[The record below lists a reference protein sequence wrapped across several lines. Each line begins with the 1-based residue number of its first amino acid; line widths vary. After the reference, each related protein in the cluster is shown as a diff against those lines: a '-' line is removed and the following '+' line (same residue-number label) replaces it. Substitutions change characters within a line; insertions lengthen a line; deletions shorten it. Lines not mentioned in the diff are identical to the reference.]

1 MKPAVAAPATSSAI
15 RVNLTVPVTRIGF
28 GPFSIDPLEQVDAKL
43 ADLFA
48 PLMVGAVTRRPSATG
63 PSVEVY
69 PLALPA
75 GEGASIP
82 LAQWGEFGFYNEGG
96 LLALT
101 VPWGMASWLRQK
113 LGDAVVRGP
122 KAGVS
127 LDGTARV
134 AKARVRLRLRPGMR
148 AKVPLG
154 ALGEA
159 GAKLEGPW
167 PYMVRAGESRRGREA
182 WWQPEPYA

>member
-1 MKPAVAAPATSSAI
+1 MKAAVAAPSGAI

-28 GPFSIDPLEQVDAKL
+28 GPFSIDPLEQMIGAKL
-43 ADLFA
+43 ADLLA
-48 PLMVGAVTRRPSATG
+48 PLMVGEVTRRPSATG
-63 PSVEVY
+63 PAVEVY
-69 PLALPA
+69 PLALPD

-82 LAQWGEFGFYNEGG
+82 LAQWGEVGFYNEGG

-122 KAGVS
+122 EAGVS

-134 AKARVRLRLRPGMR
+134 AKAWVRLRPGMR
-148 AKVPLG
+148 ASVPLG

-159 GAKLEGPW
+159 G
-167 PYMVRAGESRRGREA
+167 VEA
-182 WWQPEPYA
+182 AL